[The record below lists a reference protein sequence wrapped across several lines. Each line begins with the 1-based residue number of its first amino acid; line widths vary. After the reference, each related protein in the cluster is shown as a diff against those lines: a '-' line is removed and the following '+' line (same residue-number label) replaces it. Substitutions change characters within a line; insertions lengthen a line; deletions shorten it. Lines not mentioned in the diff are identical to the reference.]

1 MATVWVALLRGINL
15 GGRNRVPMGELREV
29 FEQAGCGDVR
39 TYIQSGNV
47 VFTSRR
53 RSREALARLLERA
66 VEDAFGVV
74 APVVLRT
81 SDELAAVAGSHPF
94 GRVTS
99 HSYVSFL
106 AADPDP
112 AGAGRLAAIAGEDE
126 LSVVGR
132 DVFLRYPNGFQGA
145 QLTGPLLERH
155 LGVAGTVRN
164 WRTVM
169 KLAELAAE
177 S

>member
-15 GGRNRVPMGELREV
+15 GGRNRVPMAELREV
-29 FEQAGCGDVR
+29 FEQAGCGGVR

-47 VFTSRR
+47 VFTSGRR
-53 RSREALARLLERA
+53 QREALARLLERA
-66 VEDAFGVV
+66 VEGAFGVV
-74 APVVLRT
+74 VPVVLRT
-81 SDELAAVAGSHPF
+81 STEIAAVAGSHPF
-94 GRVTS
+94 GADTA

-112 AGAGRLAAIAGEDE
+112 AGADRLAAVAGDDG

-132 DVFLRYPNGFQGA
+132 DVFLRYPNGLQGA

-155 LGVAGTVRN
+155 LGVPGTIRN
-164 WRTVM
+164 WRTVV

-177 S
+177 G